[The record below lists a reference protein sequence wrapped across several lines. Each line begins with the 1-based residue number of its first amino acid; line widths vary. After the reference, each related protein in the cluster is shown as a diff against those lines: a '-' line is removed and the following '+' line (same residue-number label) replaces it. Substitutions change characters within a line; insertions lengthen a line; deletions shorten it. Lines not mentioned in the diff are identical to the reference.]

1 MNLPPPPEPAIR
13 PGGSGPARRAP
24 FSRPSRRSSTHP
36 WSGRAYRPPVPLLP
50 RCRDAG
56 NRRRTLPSMPEH
68 QEHASGVARAA
79 VEAVENSVSVREARA
94 HLAEHINRAESG
106 TPTVVTRN
114 GAPVAA
120 LVPFADFEVLEEAAD
135 LMLAR
140 EAEAVLARDEPTV
153 TMAELVADLFSGRTP
168 GPA

>member
-1 MNLPPPPEPAIR
+1 
-13 PGGSGPARRAP
+13 
-24 FSRPSRRSSTHP
+24 
-36 WSGRAYRPPVPLLP
+36 
-50 RCRDAG
+50 
-56 NRRRTLPSMPEH
+56 MPEH
-68 QEHASGVARAA
+68 EERASGVTRDA

>member
-1 MNLPPPPEPAIR
+1 MPYRSIR
-13 PGGSGPARRAP
+13 PAPGERAPTEWVAEEGSRTEPLPRRRAA
-24 FSRPSRRSSTHP
+24 H
-36 WSGRAYRPPVPLLP
+36 
-50 RCRDAG
+50 
-56 NRRRTLPSMPEH
+56 NRTRTLPFMPEH
-68 QEHASGVARAA
+68 QERASDVARAA
-79 VEAVENSVSVREARA
+79 MEAVENSVSVREARA
-94 HLAEHINRAESG
+94 HLAQHINRAESG

-140 EAEAVLARDEPTV
+140 EAEAVLSRDEPTV
-153 TMAELVADLFSGRTP
+153 SLAELVADLFSGRTD

>member
-1 MNLPPPPEPAIR
+1 MNAVRLTADQAWRE
-13 PGGSGPARRAP
+13 GPVATAREA
-24 FSRPSRRSSTHP
+24 
-36 WSGRAYRPPVPLLP
+36 
-50 RCRDAG
+50 D

-68 QEHASGVARAA
+68 QEHAGGVARAA

-153 TMAELVADLFSGRTP
+153 TLAELVADLFSGRTP